1 MKINSI
7 RIENFLSVKEVTVD
21 FESFSNL
28 VRMVGN
34 NQDTRPHSSNGA
46 GKSTIIEAV
55 VFGLFGKTIRKTT
68 DKSLKNIHTKG
79 KCKVTLVINDDIVI
93 ERTKK
98 PPRLAVSSEGEN
110 CTQENIQKT
119 QKYLEQILNTNYNI
133 FLASIVFGQQNS
145 VNFLSSSPEEKRQII
160 QNFLNVSDLFK
171 NRVAIRALKSRHN
184 ADKRVSSTL
193 QAEALRKVEKLKIKI
208 GKLTKEKKRGEK
220 IFSKE
225 KAEFV
230 KNNSLAEMQ
239 EKERIHHELDVE
251 YESLSYRFGFLQ
263 KSIQELQSRITRL
276 SSEMCEYCGKI
287 SSELENRKLK
297 LSEELSSSVLKKE
310 ELSREL
316 KTLAEKTDKSAVP
329 ISVQDFEAI
338 ESLKTIEVE
347 RDILRAQSREQK
359 RLVAKHMKE
368 VATSQKKIDLV
379 KFWELA
385 FSEQGLVKYVIR
397 NILDFFNERSN
408 YYLTTLTRGVLSI
421 EFDELLQET
430 IVNNGGTVFFDALSG
445 GEKKKVSLAV
455 MLSLNDLLVLSGK
468 ERSNVIFFDEI
479 ADSLDGEGIKGLYEL
494 IKDITKQKRVFVI
507 SHNDYFTSLIED
519 SSDKFT
525 IIKRNN
531 ITKIG

>member
-1 MKINSI
+1 
-7 RIENFLSVKEVTVD
+7 
-21 FESFSNL
+21 
-28 VRMVGN
+28 
-34 NQDTRPHSSNGA
+34 
-46 GKSTIIEAV
+46 
-55 VFGLFGKTIRKTT
+55 
-68 DKSLKNIHTKG
+68 
-79 KCKVTLVINDDIVI
+79 
-93 ERTKK
+93 
-98 PPRLAVSSEGEN
+98 
-110 CTQENIQKT
+110 
-119 QKYLEQILNTNYNI
+119 
-133 FLASIVFGQQNS
+133 
-145 VNFLSSSPEEKRQII
+145 
-160 QNFLNVSDLFK
+160 
-171 NRVAIRALKSRHN
+171 
-184 ADKRVSSTL
+184 
-193 QAEALRKVEKLKIKI
+193 
-208 GKLTKEKKRGEK
+208 
-220 IFSKE
+220 
-225 KAEFV
+225 
-230 KNNSLAEMQ
+230 
-239 EKERIHHELDVE
+239 
-251 YESLSYRFGFLQ
+251 
-263 KSIQELQSRITRL
+263 
-276 SSEMCEYCGKI
+276 MCEYCGKI